1 MFYFITRRLLEA
13 IPTLVI
19 LTMVSFALMHMAP
32 GSPFLSEK
40 GLPAE
45 VLANINAKYHLDL
58 PVWEQYLLYIGSL
71 LQGDFGP
78 SFRYLDFS
86 VNDLVW
92 PGLLVSATIGGWAL
106 LMAVVIGLAMG
117 IMAALKHNQMAD
129 YGLMTVAMLGVV
141 LPTFVM
147 APLLVLLFAIYWNL
161 LPAGGWNGGQWQ
173 YLVLPVIAMG
183 THQIAQIA
191 RITRGSLLEV
201 LHSNFIRT
209 AQAKGLPYRYII
221 MRHAFKPMILPVVS
235 YLAPLFVGVLTGSV
249 IIDVYFGTGGIGQHF
264 VNGAINR
271 DYSMVMGV
279 TVLVGVMFILFNAL
293 ADVLYA
299 VIDPKIRY

>member
-1 MFYFITRRLLEA
+1 MLHFIFRRFLEA
-13 IPTLVI
+13 IPTLFI
-19 LTMVSFALMHMAP
+19 LTVVSFALMHMAP
-32 GSPFLSEK
+32 GSPFLTEK
-40 GLPAE
+40 GLPDE
-45 VLANINAKYHLDL
+45 VLANINAKYHLDK
-58 PVWEQYLLYIGSL
+58 PVWEQYLIYLGNL

-86 VNDLVW
+86 VNDLLW
-92 PGLLVSATIGGWAL
+92 PGLAVSATIGVWSL
-106 LMAVVIGLAMG
+106 LMAVVIGIAMG
-117 IMAALKHNQMAD
+117 MLAALNQNEVTD
-129 YGLMTVAMLGVV
+129 YSIMTMAMLGVV

-147 APLLVLLFAIYWNL
+147 APILVLLFSIKLKW

-173 YLVLPVIAMG
+173 YLILPVLAMG

-191 RITRGSLLEV
+191 RIVRGSLIEV

-221 MRHAFKPMILPVVS
+221 MKHAFKPMMLPVVS

-249 IIDVYFGTGGIGQHF
+249 VIDVYFGTGGIGQHF

-279 TVLVGVMFILFNAL
+279 TVLVGVMFIVFNAL
-293 ADVLYA
+293 ADILYA

>member
-1 MFYFITRRLLEA
+1 MLHFILRRFLEA
-13 IPTLVI
+13 IPTLFI
-19 LTMVSFALMHMAP
+19 LTVVSFALMHMAP
-32 GSPFLSEK
+32 GSPFLTEK
-40 GLPAE
+40 GLPDE
-45 VLANINAKYHLDL
+45 VLANINAKYHLDK
-58 PVWEQYLLYIGSL
+58 PVWEQYFIYLGNL

-86 VNDLVW
+86 VNDLLW
-92 PGLLVSATIGGWAL
+92 PGLAVSATIGVWSL
-106 LMAVVIGLAMG
+106 LMAVVIGIAMG
-117 IMAALKHNQMAD
+117 MLAALNQNKVTD
-129 YGLMTVAMLGVV
+129 YGVMTMAMLGVV

-147 APLLVLLFAIYWNL
+147 APILVLLFSIKLKW

-173 YLVLPVIAMG
+173 YLILPVLAMG

-191 RITRGSLLEV
+191 RIVRGSLIEV

-221 MRHAFKPMILPVVS
+221 MRHAFKPMMLPVVS

-249 IIDVYFGTGGIGQHF
+249 VIDVYFGTGGIGQHF

-279 TVLVGVMFILFNAL
+279 TVLVGVMFIVFNAL
-293 ADVLYA
+293 ADILYA

>member
-1 MFYFITRRLLEA
+1 MLNFIFRRILEA
-13 IPTLVI
+13 IPTLLV
-19 LTMVSFALMHMAP
+19 LTLVSFTLMHMAP
-32 GSPFLSEK
+32 GSPFLTEK

-58 PVWEQYLLYIGSL
+58 PVWKQYFIYLGNL

-86 VNDLVW
+86 VNDLLW
-92 PGLLVSATIGGWAL
+92 PGLAVSATIGFWSL
-106 LMAVVIGLAMG
+106 LMAVTMG
-117 IMAALKHNQMAD
+117 IAIGMMAALNRNTWTD
-129 YGLMTVAMLGVV
+129 YSTMTIAMIGVV

-147 APLLVLLFAIYWNL
+147 APLLVLLFSIKLRW

-173 YLVLPVIAMG
+173 YLILPVLAMG

-191 RITRGSLLEV
+191 RITRGSLIEV

-221 MRHAFKPMILPVVS
+221 LKHAFKPMMLPVVS

-293 ADVLYA
+293 ADILYA
-299 VIDPKIRY
+299 LIDPKIRY